1 MPARPP
7 HPWRYAALYF
17 PMGLMIGYPS
27 VALGYLSAQAGLPV
41 SAAASVVGMAFF
53 AHAFKFLWAPLA
65 DYSLSRKT
73 WYRLAIAV
81 MGAVLVG
88 ITATPMREATVP
100 LLAGAGVVRQSGR
113 DLRRVRDRRAD
124 GPQRGSA
131 RPRAG
136 QRVVPERQPVRA
148 DRGRRARF
156 VAHAADADAGDGRCG
171 PGACARGLLAG
182 ARRARGTAPCTAS
195 RAASAPGCA
204 TRGAS

>member
-73 WYRLAIAV
+73 WYRIAIAV

-88 ITATPMREATVP
+88 ITATPMRQATVP
-100 LLAGAGVVRQSGR
+100 LLAGLV
-113 DLRRVRDRRAD
+113 L
-124 GPQRGSA
+124 
-131 RPRAG
+131 
-136 QRVVPERQPVRA
+136 
-148 DRGRRARF
+148 
-156 VAHAADADAGDGRCG
+156 CG
-171 PGACARGLLAG
+171 KSTQFAEAVEAY
-182 ARRARGTAPCTAS
+182 
-195 RAASAPGCA
+195 RAARAINKDPGIVGRALRLFDALALADSAEVLAQVREAVAGK
-204 TRGAS
+204 